1 VTEPPDLGFSYRV
14 RKSGEVVI
22 SRDGRPVT
30 SLRGAVAQRFLADV
44 AREDPQQVMARQT
57 GNYRRG
63 NEGRAARHPRNR
75 DEMDS

>member
-1 VTEPPDLGFSYRV
+1 LAQGGDLGFSYQV

-30 SLRGAVAQRFLADV
+30 TLRGKSAEKFV
-44 AREDPQQVMARQT
+44 ARVSSGDPQQVMARAT

-63 NEGRAARHPRNR
+63 K
-75 DEMDS
+75 

>member
-1 VTEPPDLGFSYRV
+1 MSEPQDLGFTYHV
-14 RKSGEVVI
+14 RKSGEVVV

-30 SLRGAVAQRFLADV
+30 SLRGATAQRFLAEV
-44 AREDPQQVMARQT
+44 AVEDPQQVMARQT

-75 DEMDS
+75 

>member
-1 VTEPPDLGFSYRV
+1 MTERSDLGFSYQV

-30 SLRGAVAQRFLADV
+30 SLRGAAAQRFLADV
-44 AREDPQQVMARQT
+44 TRADPQQVMARRT

-63 NEGRAARHPRNR
+63 NEGQAARHPRNR
-75 DEMDS
+75 GEA